1 MILFHEL
8 WSFHG
13 FVEDTAVIIDAS
25 FSSGLTR
32 NGGAA
37 CSDKGVHRAISP
49 TDGQQV
55 HLVVS
60 RCCTYM
66 VTKFSWSACLGSFN
80 RVLPMGSLH
89 WTKKVEAM
97 LEKWDRSLH

>member
-1 MILFHEL
+1 MLLFHEL
-8 WSFHG
+8 WSFYG
-13 FVEDTAVIIDAS
+13 FVEHTAVIIDAS

-32 NGGAA
+32 NGGAT
-37 CSDKGVHRAISP
+37 CSDKGVHRSISP

-55 HLVVS
+55 HLVVI

-66 VTKFSWSACLGSFN
+66 ATKFSWTANLESLN
-80 RVLPMGSLH
+80 RVLSVGSLH

-97 LEKWDRSLH
+97 LAKLDHSLY